1 MLRILLLLPISLTIA
16 GCTTEMSNSGE
27 KQIEDNLDIID
38 YTAPRVVDSSYY
50 GANVSVEED
59 SLGYSY
65 KVMYEE
71 NNGWGYQIF
80 EGDKMVINQMHI
92 PAVQGIQGFSS
103 QENAATTARYIIKK
117 INEGIFP
124 PTISVSTLDS
134 LRVL

>member
-1 MLRILLLLPISLTIA
+1 MLRIILLVVISILIA
-16 GCTTEMSNSGE
+16 GCTAEMNSSRE
-27 KQIEDNLDIID
+27 RIIEDNPDIID
-38 YTAPRVVDSSYY
+38 HTAPKVDSSYY
-50 GANVSVEED
+50 DGVLSAEED
-59 SLGYSY
+59 SLEYSY
-65 KVMYEE
+65 KVIYEE
-71 NNGWGYQIF
+71 NKGWGYQIF
-80 EGDKMVINQMHI
+80 EGNTMVINQMHI